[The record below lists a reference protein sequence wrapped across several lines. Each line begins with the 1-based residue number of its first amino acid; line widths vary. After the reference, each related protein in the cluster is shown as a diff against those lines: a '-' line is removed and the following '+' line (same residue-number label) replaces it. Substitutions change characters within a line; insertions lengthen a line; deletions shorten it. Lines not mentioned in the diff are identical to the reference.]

1 MANHSTPSPD
11 PASGNESATFLRL
24 PSVMR
29 QTGLGRSTIYRMM
42 AERRFPQAVRLSGR
56 AVGWRSADVRHWADS
71 RPYSSVMQQ
80 PDSK

>member
-1 MANHSTPSPD
+1 MADHSTRSPD
-11 PASGNESATFLRL
+11 AAGGIEPATFLRL

-56 AVGWRSADVRHWADS
+56 AVGWRAVDLRHWADS
-71 RPYSSVMQQ
+71 RPYSSVAQ
-80 PDSK
+80 